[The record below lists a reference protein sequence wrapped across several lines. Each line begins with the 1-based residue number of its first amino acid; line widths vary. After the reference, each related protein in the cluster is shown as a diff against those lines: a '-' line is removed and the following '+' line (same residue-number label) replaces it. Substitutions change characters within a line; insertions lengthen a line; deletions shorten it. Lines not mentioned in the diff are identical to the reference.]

1 MYKTGPNNRGP
12 DTSAYQSRRRKY
24 HNKGMNRKSHLE
36 LLADESVV
44 VTARRAV
51 HTDRS
56 RKAQGKLLVTDRR
69 LIFQTNW
76 LDSWFFSPLAVELS
90 EIASVDV
97 ASRTYNVYDGGLAR
111 RLDIHLHDG
120 TEHLFVLSSGEVDQ
134 YAARLETL
142 VAQSNSERH

>member
-12 DTSAYQSRRRKY
+12 DTSADQSRRRKY

-51 HTDRS
+51 HTDRG

-76 LDSWFFSPLAVELS
+76 LDSWFFCHLPWSYRRSPAWT
-90 EIASVDV
+90 
-97 ASRTYNVYDGGLAR
+97 SR
-111 RLDIHLHDG
+111 
-120 TEHLFVLSSGEVDQ
+120 
-134 YAARLETL
+134 L
-142 VAQSNSERH
+142 VPTTFMMKV